1 MKFLVTGSRGTV
13 GKVLIKTLK
22 EKGYETIAL
31 VHDQFDVE
39 NNDLLLN
46 YLNKEKPDAIM
57 HLAKGGVNMTKTL
70 ASWAYEKR
78 KSYLFTSTYK
88 VFSGK
93 KVEAPFTIYD
103 TPDGSDQLAKYK
115 IELEKVSFEANPNS
129 YVARLAWQITND
141 VEDYGILSFLKFQ
154 MDRRGEV
161 SVSKNHYLS
170 AMFVED
176 TCERLVHLIEK
187 KMPGLYHL
195 NASDWFSFYDIVYH
209 IKHEMGHDWI
219 NLKEPRT
226 LHKNEMIDNLK
237 VEITPL
243 SLQGVKYQ
251 YPKY

>member
-13 GKVLIKTLK
+13 GKVLMKTLK

-39 NNDLLLN
+39 NSDLLLK
-46 YLNKEKPDAIM
+46 YLNKETPDVIM

-103 TPDGSDQLAKYK
+103 TPDGTDQLAKYK

-129 YVARLAWQITND
+129 YVARLAWQITKD
-141 VEDYGILSFLKFQ
+141 VEDYG
-154 MDRRGEV
+154 D
-161 SVSKNHYLS
+161 
-170 AMFVED
+170 
-176 TCERLVHLIEK
+176 RLVHLIEK

-243 SLQGVKYQ
+243 SSQGVKYQ
-251 YPKY
+251 HPKY